1 MVNPHTSPLRLS
13 CANWGFSFIINLSVF
28 LTKIKRATDFY
39 LMCDGEM
46 WLWVCHMRGKT
57 AGVPKYDIITSHG
70 VNVTMWGPVS
80 LLSPR
85 RDPAVRMLGR
95 LVCLL
100 VVSSSPPTTARNVSM
115 VGSLD
120 RDLEIPNTGNFIRIK
135 ADIQHGDKWNN
146 SPDFRGPP
154 WWSLCSGW
162 RTFRQFWQFRHWQ
175 EGGRHLRP
183 VQAGAQQ
190 GGRVQLLPRS
200 AHSFLPQRRL
210 LLLQLLLLPQGQGRG
225 HLQPGVLSARLR

>member
-1 MVNPHTSPLRLS
+1 
-13 CANWGFSFIINLSVF
+13 
-28 LTKIKRATDFY
+28 
-39 LMCDGEM
+39 MCDCECVT
-46 WLWVCHMRGKT
+46 WHMT
-57 AGVPKYDIITSHG
+57 AGVKYDIITSHG
-70 VNVTMWGPVS
+70 VNVTVWGPVS

-190 GGRVQLLPRS
+190 GGGVHLLARS